1 MDGWTAEEAD
11 WLREL
16 LGWKIDPFARRL
28 KIHRRTVIRWRSK
41 ETDPAPA
48 LWEELDNL
56 LIETARK
63 LAPWLHLDQLSRM
76 HRRDILQ
83 LVAASAGLPLAGV
96 DLLWNGLLTE
106 VSNTSLSSL
115 EDITTAL
122 ANKYHNNPP
131 HLLLGPVTGHL
142 EKAAALLSATMQPSQ
157 RRRLETIVADA
168 AVFVG
173 VLSRASGKLVQ
184 ARAHLRFA
192 EDMANQAGNM
202 ALLASVYAQQAVLD
216 YYSQSPR
223 ETEQHNLK
231 DRIYRFERADE
242 LAARSAPAIVRM
254 ATSAWVAEDKAFAK
268 DGYGADQA
276 LEQAQVAL
284 EMANQEGPVAMG
296 YCSSSGHYCGWNQG
310 DLARFKGSVEL
321 ALNRAS
327 AVDTL
332 ETSLQ
337 LTTNLR
343 GRANALTYLAK
354 ALIGQEQPDEACARL
369 AEAHTIGLTH
379 GSASVLHHVLSARV
393 LMPPKWNRLKCV
405 RELDERL
412 GWG

>member
-296 YCSSSGHYCGWNQG
+296 Y
-310 DLARFKGSVEL
+310 
-321 ALNRAS
+321 
-327 AVDTL
+327 
-332 ETSLQ
+332 
-337 LTTNLR
+337 
-343 GRANALTYLAK
+343 
-354 ALIGQEQPDEACARL
+354 
-369 AEAHTIGLTH
+369 
-379 GSASVLHHVLSARV
+379 
-393 LMPPKWNRLKCV
+393 
-405 RELDERL
+405 
-412 GWG
+412 